1 MKENS
6 TSNFNLFPKE
16 ESSSYTLLKQKADID
31 NKKKDEIP
39 KFNNNN
45 STSFNLLNSNNLSI
59 NSIRKNPEQNSM
71 IPVQNSMTSTVL
83 NVENGNSVFGEI
95 INDYEKSFIKPL
107 EPKLIQFLPEIT
119 FSNKIYKGETK
130 TCNICKD
137 IIKNGEKIMVLPC
150 FHMFHSDC
158 IKTHF
163 KYNNSC
169 PNCKF
174 ELNYE
179 NIKQSKFLFGN
190 K

>member
-16 ESSSYTLLKQKADID
+16 ESSFTLFKQKEDND
-31 NKKKDEIP
+31 NKKKYEIP
-39 KFNNNN
+39 INNNN
-45 STSFNLLNSNNLSI
+45 STSYNILNSNLSN
-59 NSIRKNPEQNSM
+59 NSIRKIPEE
-71 IPVQNSMTSTVL
+71 NSMTSTVL

-95 INDYEKSFIKPL
+95 INNYEKSFIKPL
-107 EPKLIQFLPEIT
+107 DPKLIEYLPEIT

-137 IIKNGEKIMVLPC
+137 AIKNGEKIMVLPC

-158 IKTHF
+158 IKTNF

-169 PNCKF
+169 PNCKS
-174 ELNYE
+174 ELNSE
-179 NIKQSKFLFGN
+179 NIKASKFLIGN
-190 K
+190 N